1 MFAINQ
7 MSRYYD
13 DSIVVTCQTDMNSS
27 QARAYI
33 IFISAALLGLP
44 LLTLTVL
51 YLAIIRTL
59 RCSTT
64 TELTS
69 CNTGNSVRNE
79 RAVASRRQV
88 VRMMIG
94 VMCLYFVCLVPL
106 RCVQLWHV
114 FLKETDLINL
124 GFEAY
129 INLMN
134 CVRILV
140 FVNSA
145 GNPIIYGLLSSNFR
159 AAFRQLFTGCQP
171 NRGRTSSNYYNQTSY
186 PHLQES
192 TVLETTHLD
201 RAPSIRPALVTKDE
215 GDSESNKFTSR
226 PAPSNLR
233 NRSNSTCSGSSVD
246 RAIAP
251 LLGQAVSA
259 RKDADGTTIG
269 YQQMKPGLA
278 YV

>member
-1 MFAINQ
+1 

-13 DSIVVTCQTDMNSS
+13 DSIVVTCQTDMKSPQS
-27 QARAYI
+27 RAYI
-33 IFISAALLGLP
+33 IFISVALLGLP
-44 LLTLTVL
+44 LLALTVL

-69 CNTGNSVRNE
+69 SNIGNSVRNE
-79 RAVASRRQV
+79 RAMASRRQV

-106 RCVQLWHV
+106 RCVQIWYV

-124 GFEAY
+124 GFEAF

-159 AAFRQLFTGCQP
+159 AAFRQLFTGSHCT
-171 NRGRTSSNYYNQTSY
+171 RGAANANTSNYYNQTSY
-186 PHLQES
+186 PHQRES

-201 RAPSIRPALVTKDE
+201 RAASIRPALVKKDE
-215 GDSESNKFTSR
+215 SESELNKCTSR
-226 PAPSNLR
+226 PVPSNLR
-233 NRSNSTCSGSSVD
+233 NRSNSTGSGNSVD
-246 RAIAP
+246 REMPP
-251 LLGQAVSA
+251 LLGQA
-259 RKDADGTTIG
+259 RKDADCTTMG